1 MKRIFTMIVVVAV
14 ALAGSALML
23 AQDADP
29 LVGTWKMNA
38 AKSKFSPGPATKS
51 QVVKYEAQGDGLKIT
66 ADITNADGTTAHEEY
81 MAKFDGKTYPVKGD
95 PDRDMAT
102 MKRIDANTTE
112 VMGKKDGKPSVNFR
126 RVVSKDGKTL
136 TIAETGTD
144 GTGKKVNNVV
154 VYEKQ

>member
-1 MKRIFTMIVVVAV
+1 MKRIVVTMAVVVVA
-14 ALAGSALML
+14 LACSGVVL
-23 AQDADP
+23 AQSTDV

-38 AKSKFSPGPATKS
+38 AKSKYSPGPADKS
-51 QVVKYEAQGDGLKIT
+51 LTVKYEPQGDSLKIT
-66 ADITNADGTTAHEEY
+66 ADLTTADGTAQHQEY

-112 VMGKKDGKPSVNFR
+112 VLGTKGGKPTVNFR

-136 TIAETGTD
+136 TLSETGTNA
-144 GTGKKVNNVV
+144 TGKKLNNVV
-154 VYEKQ
+154 ILEKQ

>member
-1 MKRIFTMIVVVAV
+1 MKRIFTTIAVVVVA
-14 ALAGSALML
+14 LACSGVIL
-23 AQDADP
+23 AQSTDV

-38 AKSKFSPGPATKS
+38 AKSKYRPGPAPKS
-51 QVVKYEAQGDGLKIT
+51 TTLKYEAQGDGLKIT
-66 ADITNADGTTAHEEY
+66 ADIANADGTTQHELY
-81 MAKFDGKTYPVKGD
+81 TAKFDGKTYPVNGD

-112 VMGKKDGKPSVNFR
+112 VMGTKGGKPTVNFR

-136 TIAETGTD
+136 TLTETGTD